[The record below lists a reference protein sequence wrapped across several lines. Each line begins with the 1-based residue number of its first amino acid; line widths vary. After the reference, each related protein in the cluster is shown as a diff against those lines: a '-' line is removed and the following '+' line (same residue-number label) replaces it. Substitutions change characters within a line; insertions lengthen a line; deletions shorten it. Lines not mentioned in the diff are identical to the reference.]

1 MGGIA
6 FSLIKVRNS
15 GWPPIKFLRVTLW
28 HMSIYSRHI
37 FTCIQQAAILLI
49 LGYRRLRSPI
59 SKLVTSR
66 RFQKCCSSD
75 VVSAFLLRKA
85 LDFTGFCGIFQD
97 TAVAKK
103 YFGHRFITP
112 RKSCIARQT
121 RFRKAQPSRL
131 RSFLVWRKRFPE
143 RNNLSYL

>member
-1 MGGIA
+1 MATYQILVCYFMA
-6 FSLIKVRNS
+6 HEHLLKAHIYLHTAS
-15 GWPPIKFLRVTLW
+15 GDTPVLE
-28 HMSIYSRHI
+28 
-37 FTCIQQAAILLI
+37 
-49 LGYRRLRSPI
+49 YRRLRSPI

>member
-1 MGGIA
+1 MATYQILVCYFMA
-6 FSLIKVRNS
+6 HEHLLKAHIYLHTAS
-15 GWPPIKFLRVTLW
+15 GDTPVLE
-28 HMSIYSRHI
+28 
-37 FTCIQQAAILLI
+37 
-49 LGYRRLRSPI
+49 YRRLRSPI

-85 LDFTGFCGIFQD
+85 LDFTGFFRTFRD

-131 RSFLVWRKRFPE
+131 RFFLVWRKRFPE

>member
-1 MGGIA
+1 MATYQILVCYFMA
-6 FSLIKVRNS
+6 HEHLLKAHIYLHTAS
-15 GWPPIKFLRVTLW
+15 GDTPVLE
-28 HMSIYSRHI
+28 
-37 FTCIQQAAILLI
+37 
-49 LGYRRLRSPI
+49 YRRLRSPI

-75 VVSAFLLRKA
+75 VVSVFLLRKA

-121 RFRKAQPSRL
+121 RFRRAQPSRL
-131 RSFLVWRKRFPE
+131 RFFLVWRKRFPG

>member
-1 MGGIA
+1 MATYQILVCYFMA
-6 FSLIKVRNS
+6 HEHLLKAHIYLHTAS
-15 GWPPIKFLRVTLW
+15 GDTPVLE
-28 HMSIYSRHI
+28 
-37 FTCIQQAAILLI
+37 
-49 LGYRRLRSPI
+49 YRRLRSPI

-66 RFQKCCSSD
+66 RFQKWCSSG
-75 VVSAFLLRKA
+75 VVSAFLLRET

-131 RSFLVWRKRFPE
+131 RFFLVWRKRFPE
-143 RNNLSYL
+143 RNKLSYL

>member
-1 MGGIA
+1 MATYQILA
-6 FSLIKVRNS
+6 CYFMAHEHLLKAHIYLHTAS
-15 GWPPIKFLRVTLW
+15 GDTPVLE
-28 HMSIYSRHI
+28 
-37 FTCIQQAAILLI
+37 
-49 LGYRRLRSPI
+49 YRRLRFHL

-112 RKSCIARQT
+112 RKSCISRQT
-121 RFRKAQPSRL
+121 RFRRAQPSRL
-131 RSFLVWRKRFPE
+131 RFFLVWRKRFPE

>member
-1 MGGIA
+1 MATYQILVCYFMA
-6 FSLIKVRNS
+6 HEHLLKAHIYLHTAS
-15 GWPPIKFLRVTLW
+15 GDTPVLE
-28 HMSIYSRHI
+28 
-37 FTCIQQAAILLI
+37 
-49 LGYRRLRSPI
+49 YRRLRSPI

-66 RFQKCCSSD
+66 RFQKWCSSG
-75 VVSAFLLRKA
+75 VVSAFLLCKTI
-85 LDFTGFCGIFQD
+85 DFTGFCGIFQD

-131 RSFLVWRKRFPE
+131 RFFLVWRKRFPE
-143 RNNLSYL
+143 RNKLSYL

>member
-1 MGGIA
+1 MGWYLSILVCYFMA
-6 FSLIKVRNS
+6 HEHLLTEHIYLHTAS
-15 GWPPIKFLRVTLW
+15 GDTPVLE
-28 HMSIYSRHI
+28 
-37 FTCIQQAAILLI
+37 
-49 LGYRRLRSPI
+49 YRRLRSPI

-66 RFQKCCSSD
+66 RFQKWCSSG
-75 VVSAFLLRKA
+75 VVSAFSLREA
-85 LDFTGFCGIFQD
+85 IDFTGFSGIFQD

-131 RSFLVWRKRFPE
+131 RFFLVWRKRFPE

>member
-1 MGGIA
+1 MATYQILA
-6 FSLIKVRNS
+6 CYFMAHEHLLKAHIYLHTAS
-15 GWPPIKFLRVTLW
+15 GDTPVLE
-28 HMSIYSRHI
+28 
-37 FTCIQQAAILLI
+37 
-49 LGYRRLRSPI
+49 YRRLRSPI

-131 RSFLVWRKRFPE
+131 RFFLVWRKRFPE